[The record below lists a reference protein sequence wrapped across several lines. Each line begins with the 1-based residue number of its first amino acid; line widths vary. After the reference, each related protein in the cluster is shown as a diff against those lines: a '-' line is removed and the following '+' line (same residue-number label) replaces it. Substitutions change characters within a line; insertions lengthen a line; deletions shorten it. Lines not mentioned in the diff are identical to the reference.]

1 MQTEKFPFYEKN
13 TLFRVRTV
21 VHSHAQLTFHVMIH
35 NLKKKKKKRVCLLI
49 MDSLGSLSYCQQA
62 QEKFLW
68 LHVLATLSVDGRT
81 EMSFNRIQVKGDLCS
96 VF

>member
-35 NLKKKKKKRVCLLI
+35 NLKKKKKKSMFTDNGFIRISILLPTGTGKI
-49 MDSLGSLSYCQQA
+49 S
-62 QEKFLW
+62 
-68 LHVLATLSVDGRT
+68 LATCVG
-81 EMSFNRIQVKGDLCS
+81 
-96 VF
+96 